1 MDNRMATRRFA
12 LLAGAGAVLA
22 GCDTLTDATERI
34 LGNAKVPLPG
44 ERVAIIASNARPIGV
59 DADAA
64 RRTLTL
70 PEPVL
75 NPDWPVPGGTLTH
88 ALGHPVL
95 PRPLGEVWRSSIGSG
110 NSYRYR
116 MTAAPIVTAQ
126 AVYAMDAFGWVTAL
140 DVARGGRLW
149 QIDTRPRAERDGA
162 LGGAIAFSGDT
173 LYAVTGLAEA
183 MAINPADGAIK
194 WRAPLP
200 APARGGLT
208 VSAGRMIVP
217 TTDNTLVALSIED
230 GRQLWL
236 FRGQPVQAQPLGLA
250 SPAVDGDTVVAGLAS
265 GELTALRIADG
276 RPLWNESLA
285 GNRAAAASISD
296 IGAITALP
304 VIDRGRVFAVGVGGL
319 TTAIDLRSGRRVW
332 EREIGG
338 NQTPWSSGDW
348 LFVLTR
354 ENQLMAL
361 GRDDGRVRWISRL
374 PRFTD
379 EARSRGPIS
388 WGPPVLAGGRILVAG
403 SHAQLFE
410 VNATDGE
417 VAARLRLP
425 AGSQLQPAVA
435 NASVY
440 LQTDNGMVVA
450 LRGVA

>member
-1 MDNRMATRRFA
+1 MATRRSA
-12 LLAGAGAVLA
+12 LLAGAGALLA
-22 GCDTLTDATERI
+22 GCDTLTDTAERI
-34 LGNAKVPLPG
+34 LGNAKTPLPG
-44 ERVAIIASNARPIGV
+44 ERSAVIAANARPITV

-64 RRTLTL
+64 GRALTL

-75 NPDWPVPGGTLTH
+75 NTEWPVPGGTLTH

-95 PRPLGEVWRSSIGSG
+95 PRPLGEVWRASIGSG
-110 NSYRYR
+110 NSYRWR
-116 MTAAPIVTAQ
+116 MTAAPIVTAD
-126 AVYAMDAFGWVTAL
+126 AVYAMDAFGWVTSL
-140 DVARGGRLW
+140 DVARGVRRW
-149 QIDTRPRAERDGA
+149 QIDTRPRQERDGA
-162 LGGAIAFSGDT
+162 LGGAIAFAVDT

-183 MAINPADGAIK
+183 LAINPANGAIK
-194 WRAPLP
+194 WRAALP

-208 VSAGRMIVP
+208 VAAGRLILP
-217 TTDNTLVALSIED
+217 TIENTLLALSIED
-230 GRQLWL
+230 GRQLWT
-236 FRGQPVQAQPLGLA
+236 FRGQPVQALPLGLA
-250 SPAVDGDTVVAGLAS
+250 SPAVDGDTVVAGLPS
-265 GELTALRIADG
+265 GELTALRINDG

-319 TTAIDLRSGRRVW
+319 ATSIDLRSGRRVW

-361 GRDDGRVRWISRL
+361 SRNEGRVRWISPL

-379 EARSRGPIS
+379 EARARGPIS

-410 VNATDGE
+410 INAADGA